1 MSLPTAIDLAHLE
14 TELFVSQSTT
24 TRHGN
29 KQSAAQ
35 LLVGAATSVAVIS
48 PFSTGKYSTRP
59 GVATLIGYMTPQSL
73 LHRPIRTLIT
83 VVAVALEVTF
93 VILVAALASSLL
105 RVLTNMAVI
114 ARFLVIF
121 MFMYRATIGR
131 TYEVGVLK
139 SLGAP
144 KRCILGIILADT
156 ILLCLAGLF
165 VGVGLSY
172 GLRSIILIVYHSLP
186 IPIRLSWIACA
197 GLMAITGGLLGAA
210 FAAWLASCKDPVE
223 ILPYE

>member
-1 MSLPTAIDLAHLE
+1 
-14 TELFVSQSTT
+14 
-24 TRHGN
+24 
-29 KQSAAQ
+29 
-35 LLVGAATSVAVIS
+35 
-48 PFSTGKYSTRP
+48 
-59 GVATLIGYMTPQSL
+59 MTPQSL

-83 VVAVALEVTF
+83 VVAVALQVTF

-105 RVLTNMAVI
+105 RVLTSMAVI
-114 ARFLVIF
+114 AGFLVTF

-139 SLGAP
+139 ALGAP
-144 KRCILGIILADT
+144 KRYIVGIILADT
-156 ILLCLAGLF
+156 ILLCLAGSF

-172 GLRSIILIVYHSLP
+172 GLRSIILTVYHSLP